1 MGKTEIWG
9 GDFACTVARP
19 IMRSLCQWGHFC
31 GPMQIDGVICAITEV
46 SCMWMGHLCSLEVLY
61 I

>member
-1 MGKTEIWG
+1 MSVGSFLQLG
-9 GDFACTVARP
+9 
-19 IMRSLCQWGHFC
+19 